1 MKNHRT
7 ILAFDYGLKNLGAAV
22 GQTITSSASELP
34 ALKARDGVPSW
45 DDVAN
50 LLKEWKPDL
59 VVVGNPINLDGSA
72 SELSN
77 RAKKFSNRINGRFNI
92 PVEMVD
98 ERYSS
103 REAKSQAREQGH
115 KGNYGE
121 NPIDSVA
128 ARIIL
133 ETWLNEQPQS

>member
-1 MKNHRT
+1 MKNRRT
-7 ILAFDYGLKNLGAAV
+7 IVAFDYGLKNLGAAV

-34 ALKARDGVPSW
+34 ALKARDGVPNW
-45 DDVAN
+45 DEVAN